1 MGLPCSRA
9 ACYRRLS
16 DSNSYDEDAMWCS
29 ARTSSTV
36 KNFVEDQ
43 LGKFHYEVSLYS
55 LRLSPYDN
63 NRSSAIYL
71 YMDGVRIMA
80 ARLKM
85 YRKTVFLIIEYRSLH
100 WRDSYHDVSE
110 ILPRRRRA
118 PALSGIFA
126 EHYGWA
132 QTTEGTLYSWP
143 CTVYRRE
150 KELGAEDREALFTA
164 LEISI

>member
-1 MGLPCSRA
+1 
-9 ACYRRLS
+9 
-16 DSNSYDEDAMWCS
+16 MWSS

-36 KNFVEDQ
+36 KKFAEDQ
-43 LGKFHYEVSLYS
+43 LEKFHYEVSLFS
-55 LRLSPYDN
+55 LQLSPYDTG
-63 NRSSAIYL
+63 RASAIYL

-80 ARLKM
+80 ARMKM

-100 WRDSYHDVSE
+100 WRDGYHDVSE
-110 ILPRRRRA
+110 VLPRRRRA
-118 PALSGIFA
+118 PALSSVFA

-150 KELGAEDREALFTA
+150 KELSAEDREGLYTA
-164 LEISI
+164 LEITI